1 VPKFWAY
8 LNEKGM
14 SCVDIKKIF
23 NIAVNSDVVDDML
36 SAIGQA
42 DTASSMLTLLP
53 WKENMIKHKVSEIV
67 LRDYC

>member
-1 VPKFWAY
+1 
-8 LNEKGM
+8 M